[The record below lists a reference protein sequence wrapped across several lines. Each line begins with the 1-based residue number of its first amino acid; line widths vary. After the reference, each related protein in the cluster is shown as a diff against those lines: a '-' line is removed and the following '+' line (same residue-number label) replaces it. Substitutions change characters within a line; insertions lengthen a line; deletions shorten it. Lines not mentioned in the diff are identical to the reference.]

1 MSLGSWFTRLP
12 PQVARRLYSV
22 LQYTSLMRAV
32 EMHHLRPWTPDLQ
45 GWQVLDVGC
54 GHGFYSVGLA
64 LRGAHLLGFDLS
76 VSSLGAAVQTAR
88 GLGLERAVYVSADA
102 SALPLAPD
110 SCDLVVCNCV
120 LEHVTG
126 DRQALA
132 GMCRALRPGGLLYL
146 AVDSAE
152 HDLALGFLERLAPKA
167 KALLLRPQVAS
178 AATVA
183 QGFDDYLAD
192 EFAVQRRYRKDE
204 LGADLVHLGLDVLE
218 ERSYLTSLGAAHY
231 EFFHMFR
238 GMDPQRGLGRV
249 LYMLS
254 SLVLYPFALRADDS
268 GRQRGYG
275 LVFVARKRG
284 RQDAGETKR
293 HATPNRFG
301 QAYD

>member
-1 MSLGSWFTRLP
+1 
-12 PQVARRLYSV
+12 V
-22 LQYTSLMRAV
+22 
-32 EMHHLRPWTPDLQ
+32 Q

-64 LRGAHLLGFDLS
+64 LRGAHLLGCDLS
-76 VSSLGAAVQTAR
+76 ASALGAANQMAY
-88 GLGLERAVYVSADA
+88 GLVLSRAAYLLADA

-110 SCDLVVCNCV
+110 SFDLAVCNCV
-120 LEHVTG
+120 LEHVTD

-152 HDLALGFLERLAPKA
+152 HDLALVFLEHLAPKA
-167 KALLLRPQVAS
+167 KTLLLRPQVAS

-183 QGFDDYLAD
+183 QGFDDYLAE
-192 EFAVQRRYRKDE
+192 EFAVQRRYRRDGLE
-204 LGADLVHLGLDVLE
+204 AVLAGLGLEVLE
-218 ERSYLTSLGAAHY
+218 SRFYLALLGAAHY

-238 GMDPQRGLGRV
+238 GVEPQRGLGRF

-254 SLVLYPFALRADDS
+254 SLVLYPFALLADRS

-275 LVFVARKRG
+275 LIFVARKT
-284 RQDAGETKR
+284 GEQE
-293 HATPNRFG
+293 AE
-301 QAYD
+301 